1 MCSCPEDEI
10 IQLSAVQHVA
20 FCERQCYLIHVE
32 QIWSENFFTVS
43 GSLSHQ
49 RVDSEET
56 TYTADGL
63 KQVRSLLLNSAKYGL
78 SGRADLIE
86 FDSAGRAYPVEYKI
100 GRPKL
105 DDCDAVQLCAQA
117 FCLEEMLH
125 IPVPCGAV
133 YYGRT
138 RQRMEFELNS
148 ELRGKTEEWIRR
160 AHELFHLAAAPPPP
174 EDETKC
180 RSCSLRDLCVP
191 ELRNLKSPETYIRN
205 FLREDVL

>member
-63 KQVRSLLLNSAKYGL
+63 KQVRSL
-78 SGRADLIE
+78 R
-86 FDSAGRAYPVEYKI
+86 
-100 GRPKL
+100 
-105 DDCDAVQLCAQA
+105 
-117 FCLEEMLH
+117 
-125 IPVPCGAV
+125 
-133 YYGRT
+133 
-138 RQRMEFELNS
+138 
-148 ELRGKTEEWIRR
+148 
-160 AHELFHLAAAPPPP
+160 
-174 EDETKC
+174 
-180 RSCSLRDLCVP
+180 
-191 ELRNLKSPETYIRN
+191 
-205 FLREDVL
+205 

>member
-105 DDCDAVQLCAQA
+105 DDCEA
-117 FCLEEMLH
+117 FSFARRRSVWRRCCTSRFPAEPF
-125 IPVPCGAV
+125 ITGAHV
-133 YYGRT
+133 SGWSS
-138 RQRMEFELNS
+138 N
-148 ELRGKTEEWIRR
+148 
-160 AHELFHLAAAPPPP
+160 
-174 EDETKC
+174 
-180 RSCSLRDLCVP
+180 
-191 ELRNLKSPETYIRN
+191 
-205 FLREDVL
+205 